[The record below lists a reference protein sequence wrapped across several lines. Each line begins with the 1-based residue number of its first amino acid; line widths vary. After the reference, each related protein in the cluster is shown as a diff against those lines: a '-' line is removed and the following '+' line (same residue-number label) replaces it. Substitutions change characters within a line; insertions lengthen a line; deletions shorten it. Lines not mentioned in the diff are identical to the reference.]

1 MDALKYKVYKSLDS
15 TNEEAKRLLVKNHP
29 RVWILALKQ
38 TDGKGRSGKRWLTEK
53 NSFAASLLYYLDI
66 AYSEMALRS
75 YVAAVA
81 LYDCVV
87 NLGVNEKRLTLK
99 WPNDLLFD
107 GRKVA
112 GILLETVHDPH
123 SFRKSLIVGFGVNLD
138 LCPAPSQL
146 DKSVNL
152 PGTLKSSG
160 CSIPDPEEFLNLLMP
175 LYESWDQ
182 RLTEDG
188 FDKLRAQYLNRTIP
202 IGKKIAVNSANNS
215 TTGFF
220 SGIRGDGALEIK
232 NASGT
237 EFITAGDV
245 YLIGE

>member
-1 MDALKYKVYKSLDS
+1 MS
-15 TNEEAKRLLVKNHP
+15 TADGLVISSSQVIANDLYRRTIAP
-29 RVWILALKQ
+29 RVHH
-38 TDGKGRSGKRWLTEK
+38 DLT
-53 NSFAASLLYYLDI
+53 
-66 AYSEMALRS
+66 
-75 YVAAVA
+75 
-81 LYDCVV
+81 
-87 NLGVNEKRLTLK
+87 
-99 WPNDLLFD
+99 
-107 GRKVA
+107 
-112 GILLETVHDPH
+112 
-123 SFRKSLIVGFGVNLD
+123 
-138 LCPAPSQL
+138 PSQL

-182 RLTEDG
+182 RFIEDG
-188 FDKLRAQYLNRTIP
+188 FDKLRAEYLNRTIP

-215 TTGFF
+215 TAGFF